1 METTYHIQWSEA
13 DLDRLKEEH
22 YAHLFLLVRNGRI
35 VYVGNSFR
43 RKIHKFI
50 PATIEAAGLANGQT
64 QVFLGRIVEMKG
76 LTLTTVTSMQELI
89 AFARKPIYN
98 VRGKKSY
105 ESTSYF
111 TLNSTGCTLMPES
124 VRADRWGVFQ
134 SRRSAAEG
142 YAVA

>member
-1 METTYHIQWSEA
+1 M
-13 DLDRLKEEH
+13 
-22 YAHLFLLVRNGRI
+22 
-35 VYVGNSFR
+35 
-43 RKIHKFI
+43 
-50 PATIEAAGLANGQT
+50 EAANLSNGQT
-64 QVFLGRIVEMKG
+64 QVFLGRIREMKG
-76 LTLTTVTSMQELI
+76 LSNTTITSMQELI

-111 TLNSTGCTLMPES
+111 TLNNLGCTLLPES

-134 SRRSAAEG
+134 SRRSASEG